1 LLTPTAGF
9 GYWYLTSL
17 GNLTEPLLRLEY
29 GMACRMKL
37 SKCCIAS
44 LCAVTIW
51 VAACTTVQTT
61 APGAVGIDRKQRM
74 LVSEDEVEKAAAQ
87 AYAQQ
92 VQQAQS
98 TGKLNT
104 NAQLTAR
111 VRRIAQRLIPQTQVF
126 RPDAPQWKWEVNTL
140 QTDEM
145 NAYAMPGGK
154 IMVYSGLV
162 DKLNLN
168 DAELAAVIGHEIS
181 HALREHTRERVSR
194 AYAQQLALAGL
205 AVVTGAGGGALDLA
219 GQVASVTF
227 QLPHSREQESEA
239 DIMGLELMAR
249 AGYDPHSAVSVW
261 QKMMAAEKSS
271 PPQFLSTHPSPGNRI
286 AELQA
291 RIPKVL
297 PLYEAAVKNA

>member
-1 LLTPTAGF
+1 MSGTK
-9 GYWYLTSL
+9 
-17 GNLTEPLLRLEY
+17 LRRWRL
-29 GMACRMKL
+29 AV
-37 SKCCIAS
+37 
-44 LCAVTIW
+44 LCALSVC
-51 VAACTTVQTT
+51 VAACATVQTT

-74 LVSEDEVEKAAAQ
+74 LVSEEDVEKGATQ
-87 AYAQQ
+87 AYAQE
-92 VQQAQS
+92 VQQAQ
-98 TGKLNT
+98 TAGKLNT

-111 VRRIAQRLIPQTQVF
+111 VRHVAQRLIPQTKVF
-126 RPDAPQWKWEVNTL
+126 RPDAPQWNWEINTL
-140 QTDEM
+140 QTDDM

-205 AVVTGAGGGALDLA
+205 AVVTGAGAGALDLA
-219 GQVASVTF
+219 NEVASVTF

-261 QKMMAAEKSS
+261 QKMLAAEKSS
-271 PPQFLSTHPSPGNRI
+271 PPQFLSTHPSAGNRI
-286 AELQA
+286 SELQA
-291 RIPKVL
+291 RIPQVL
-297 PLYEAAVKNA
+297 PLYQAALAKT